1 MYVYPYIALH
11 LDNIS
16 CQGNGT
22 FYCTMVLRKA
32 PSNES
37 LNLKPHFKPLL
48 KQMFASAHLGSTC
61 ATGNALPIFKETIG
75 FIHENSG
82 YADLCQMGIF
92 RDLEFQGFKQFLSF
106 YSAPFKRVQ

>member
-11 LDNIS
+11 IDNIS

-37 LNLKPHFKPLL
+37 LILKPRFRPLL

-61 ATGNALPIFKETIG
+61 ATGNALAIFKETIG
-75 FIHENSG
+75 FIHEKSA
-82 YADLCQMGIF
+82 YVDFLCQIGIF
-92 RDLEFQGFKQFLSF
+92 RDLELQGFKQFLSF
-106 YSAPFKRVQ
+106 LL